1 MVVTKGPKPKTLYNN
16 MDDNNLPFTGCNDLQ
31 YFKDKLFELKIDA
44 PETVFEEVMKDC
56 INNTGNREVNHD
68 LLMH

>member
-1 MVVTKGPKPKTLYNN
+1 